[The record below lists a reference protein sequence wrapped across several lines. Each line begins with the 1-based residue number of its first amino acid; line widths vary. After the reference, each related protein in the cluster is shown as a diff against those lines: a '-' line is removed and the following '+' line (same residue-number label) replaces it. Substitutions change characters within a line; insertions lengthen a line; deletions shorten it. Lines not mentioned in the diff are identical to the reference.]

1 MYLNHL
7 LYMLPCNQ
15 QGGSNMKK
23 IKKAI
28 VVAFLL
34 MLTFNL
40 NLNKSNLVALGSL
53 DEHIIDIFYLA

>member
-1 MYLNHL
+1 
-7 LYMLPCNQ
+7 MLPCKQ

-40 NLNKSNLVALGSL
+40 NQNKSNQVAIDDL
-53 DEHIIDIFYLA
+53 DEHIIDIYYLA

>member
-1 MYLNHL
+1 
-7 LYMLPCNQ
+7 MLPCNQ